1 MQFKKYWFPLTVI
14 LLLLIYF
21 FKAFSTNF
29 FADDFMFLEQSR
41 VNTLSDILHFFIP
54 QQRFFRPVGTELLYA
69 LLYYPKSALLGHI
82 ITFIVF
88 MTGCYFLY
96 KILLKLTK
104 NTILSRLTI
113 LIYIIHFTH
122 VYQLYWLATF
132 QEVAMLAGLTVSLYF
147 FINNKFSLSIILFIV
162 SLFAKE
168 QSITFPLFV
177 GLLII
182 VNPQFKTKKYLTA
195 LAVMTII
202 AEIAFYI
209 HKVAIS
215 NFTFS
220 PEYTVHLS
228 PKLIVNNWIW
238 HFLWSLGFPSIMPD
252 YFISLM
258 SAPLPAFWN
267 YFKNPVFPLYIVVL
281 VIYLTFFA
289 ISTGLILARKK
300 DFSLV
305 RIAVLC
311 LVGFTIFLLPVL
323 VIRHKWMVRLTLP
336 LIFISSFQ
344 SYIISLLLKNRGHF
358 RYLGIFLISLYF
370 VWNFAGVKI
379 HEETSTYNLET
390 KITNNATKLFNENRA
405 EISEK
410 GILYIADT
418 KQNGMSEWTGSKK
431 LQISFAGQSF
441 LDYYFRG
448 ENIKAFY
455 GHETKTVPKNAFI
468 INPEQLIH

>member
-1 MQFKKYWFPLTVI
+1 MQFKKYWFPLTVV
-14 LLLLIYF
+14 LLLLSYF
-21 FKAFSTNF
+21 FKAFSTSF

-54 QQRFFRPVGTELLYA
+54 QQRFFRPVGTELLYL
-69 LLYYPKSALLGHI
+69 LLYYPKNALLGHI

-88 MTGCYFLY
+88 MIGCFFLY
-96 KILLKLTK
+96 KVLLNLTK
-104 NTILSRLTI
+104 NKMLSRLCI
-113 LIYIIHFTH
+113 VIYIIHFTH

-132 QEVAMLAGLTVSLYF
+132 QEVAMFAGLTISLYF
-147 FINNKFSLSIILFIV
+147 FIRDKFLLCFI
-162 SLFAKE
+162 SFMAALLAKE

-177 GLLII
+177 GLLIFI
-182 VNPQFKTKKYLTA
+182 NPQFKTKKHLNGLVIMT
-195 LAVMTII
+195 LIAV
-202 AEIAFYI
+202 IAFYI
-209 HKVAIS
+209 HRVAIS

-220 PEYTVHLS
+220 PEYAIHLS

-238 HFLWSLGFPSIMPD
+238 HFLWSLGLPSIMPD
-252 YFISLM
+252 YFVSLM

-267 YFKNPVFPLYIVVL
+267 YFKNPIFQLYIVVL
-281 VIYLTFFA
+281 LIYLALFS
-289 ISTGLILARKK
+289 ISTGLIFIKKK

-305 RIAVLC
+305 SIAVFS

-336 LIFISSFQ
+336 LIFISLFQ
-344 SYIISLLLKNRGHF
+344 SYIIFLLIKNRGHF

-370 VWNFAGVKI
+370 LWNFAGVKI

-390 KITNNATKLFNENRA
+390 KITNNATKFFNENIG
-405 EISEK
+405 EIIK
-410 GILYIADT
+410 KRILYIADS

-431 LQISFAGQSF
+431 LQITFAGQSF

-448 ENIKAFY
+448 ENIKAVY
-455 GHETKTVPKNAFI
+455 GHETKTIPENAFI